1 MCGRSRIYLSQE
13 LGLLSG
19 QIPAVE
25 STSSP
30 LPDKQDAD
38 AKHVVLSSR
47 VGEFNYAVQLAVF
60 ATGLIDDYYGSFH
73 SGSAS
78 EYPVLDKWSFLDT
91 VDRS

>member
-1 MCGRSRIYLSQE
+1 M
-13 LGLLSG
+13 
-19 QIPAVE
+19 
-25 STSSP
+25 
-30 LPDKQDAD
+30 
-38 AKHVVLSSR
+38 LSSR

-60 ATGLIDDYYGSFH
+60 ATGLIDDYYRSFH